1 MLDLIAWTLTINES
15 ANLREQLKQA
25 NKRLAQ
31 LPAEQ
36 RIAALQAEN
45 QELKLRLGVIIRLLA
60 DKGVLDAQE
69 IVEAFNHYKVQ
80 TQ

>member
-1 MLDLIAWTLTINES
+1 MLDLIAWALTINES

-31 LPAEQ
+31 LPPEQ

-69 IVEAFNHYKVQ
+69 IVEAFNHYKAQ
-80 TQ
+80 TK

>member
-1 MLDLIAWTLTINES
+1 MLDLIAWALTINES
-15 ANLREQLKQA
+15 ANLGEQLKQA

-31 LPAEQ
+31 LPPEQ

-69 IVEAFNHYKVQ
+69 IVEAFNHYKAQ
-80 TQ
+80 TK

>member
-1 MLDLIAWTLTINES
+1 MLDLIAWALTINES

-25 NKRLAQ
+25 DKRLAQ